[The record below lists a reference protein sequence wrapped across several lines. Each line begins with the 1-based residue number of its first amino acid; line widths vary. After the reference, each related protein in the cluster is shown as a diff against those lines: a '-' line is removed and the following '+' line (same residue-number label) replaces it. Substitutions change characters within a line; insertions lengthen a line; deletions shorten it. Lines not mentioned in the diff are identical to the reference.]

1 MPAPGGQ
8 DPSDQNGC
16 IGIMRKAEDVSVDMS
31 TEDRLLACWAKL
43 DTDSGP
49 PGYHP
54 LLWHMTDVAMV
65 ARELWQSVLSPA
77 QRNMLCEALG
87 LEGCRGAAGLW
98 CAFLAGLH
106 DLGKASPAFQMQ
118 VEGARVEVAAR
129 LQRNGLRIPVQH
141 RSSHA
146 SASHG
151 TVTAATL
158 PDILASSF
166 DLPKP
171 LARWLGAIVGGHHGT
186 FPGSSDVQ
194 GVTPRAAGGA
204 EWAALRNDLVISLS
218 EILGIPLRRAPG
230 AITNG
235 AAMALAGLVSV
246 ADWIGSNTDYFQHD
260 VSPDISEYPMR
271 AQEQARKALDGLGW
285 RWSPSPRGRRS
296 FTELFPL
303 IPEPND
309 LQRNVEAIASN
320 LNGPGIVIIEAP
332 MGEGKTEAA
341 LQLAGHWIEDAG
353 LRGFYFALPTQATS
367 NQMFS
372 RVRDFLGNSH
382 PGDTV
387 QLQLLHGHASLSAEF
402 EVLRRNGERIFSPQ
416 YPGVEVDSSRLGVA
430 AAEWFTYRK
439 RGLLAAFG
447 VGTIDQALLTG
458 LRTRHVFVR
467 LFGLSGKAVVIDE
480 VHAYDT
486 YMTTLLERLLEWLA
500 ALGSPVVLLSAT
512 LPRGRKSALL
522 SAYQRGL
529 GQDTPPTAPEEARYP
544 RISWAL
550 GNSKAISQSVRVS
563 RRSEKAIRME
573 TIGSSPASQE
583 DLLLELGDFL
593 EQNLAQGGCA
603 AVVCNTVRRAQDVY
617 HALKPRF
624 QRRAEDGHPELDI
637 LHSQYPFHNREER
650 EERVLARFGHPGAPR
665 VRRPHRSILVATQI
679 IEQSL
684 DLDFDLMVSDM
695 APADLLL
702 QRAGRLHRHERPSR
716 PPGLEKPRLLL
727 LCPDISGAAPRFDPG
742 AVAVYDRH
750 VLLRSWL
757 SLAGRQSIRVPD
769 DVEAIIE
776 YVYGD
781 NHGPDGLTGPL
792 RDMWHET
799 LQKLQADRDREKRE
813 AEERWIRSPSYRGP
827 VWRLTEDAREEDAPD
842 FHVAHQALTRLT
854 SPSAPSILL
863 YGSPDGAW
871 LDAGHVQ
878 RVDLSGTPPADVTKQ
893 LLSHSVNIT
902 DRRVVFELLSLDDPV
917 RGLLESQ
924 PATVVLHQANSE
936 VVEGLLG
943 QVGLLDV

>member
-1 MPAPGGQ
+1 
-8 DPSDQNGC
+8 
-16 IGIMRKAEDVSVDMS
+16 
-31 TEDRLLACWAKL
+31 
-43 DTDSGP
+43 
-49 PGYHP
+49 
-54 LLWHMTDVAMV
+54 
-65 ARELWQSVLSPA
+65 
-77 QRNMLCEALG
+77 
-87 LEGCRGAAGLW
+87 
-98 CAFLAGLH
+98 
-106 DLGKASPAFQMQ
+106 
-118 VEGARVEVAAR
+118 
-129 LQRNGLRIPVQH
+129 
-141 RSSHA
+141 
-146 SASHG
+146 
-151 TVTAATL
+151 
-158 PDILASSF
+158 
-166 DLPKP
+166 
-171 LARWLGAIVGGHHGT
+171 
-186 FPGSSDVQ
+186 
-194 GVTPRAAGGA
+194 
-204 EWAALRNDLVISLS
+204 
-218 EILGIPLRRAPG
+218 
-230 AITNG
+230 
-235 AAMALAGLVSV
+235 
-246 ADWIGSNTDYFQHD
+246 
-260 VSPDISEYPMR
+260 
-271 AQEQARKALDGLGW
+271 
-285 RWSPSPRGRRS
+285 
-296 FTELFPL
+296 
-303 IPEPND
+303 
-309 LQRNVEAIASN
+309 
-320 LNGPGIVIIEAP
+320 
-332 MGEGKTEAA
+332 
-341 LQLAGHWIEDAG
+341 
-353 LRGFYFALPTQATS
+353 
-367 NQMFS
+367 MFS
-372 RVRDFLGNSH
+372 RVRGFLGNSH

-447 VGTIDQALLTG
+447 VGTIDQALLAG

-529 GQDTPPTAPEEARYP
+529 GQDTPPAAPEEAGYP

-573 TIGSSPASQE
+573 TIGSSPAPQE
-583 DLLLELGDFL
+583 DPLLELGDFL
-593 EQNLAQGGCA
+593 EENLAQGGCA

-637 LHSQYPFHNREER
+637 LHSQYPFHTREER

-665 VRRPHRSILVATQI
+665 VLRPHRSILVATQI

-727 LCPDISGAAPRFDPG
+727 LCPDMSGAAPRFDRG
-742 AVAVYDRH
+742 AAAVYDRH
-750 VLLRSWL
+750 VLLRSWM
-757 SLAGRQSIRVPD
+757 SLAGRQIIRVPD

-781 NHGPDGLTGPL
+781 NHGNHGPDGLTGPL

-799 LQKLQADRDREKRE
+799 LQELQADRDREKRE
-813 AEERWIRSPSYRGP
+813 AEERWIRSPPTAGSSGASPRTPGGGCARLPCCPPGVDQAHVTQRSIHHALRQPRWGLAGCGAHPAGRPVRHAAGRRHEAAPEPLGQYHGPACGFRTPRGGDPVGLAQVPPAEKLQSGLSQRRGHCQFRQVRPVSGPRNRREGLQPRRRRVSFDGIQSYRRPWIPCTMADGRQEMLGIRDVLARAPSVTEIRGETPLVVASLHRLLLAILYRNFRVEDTGQWADLRGQAAWRAP
-827 VWRLTEDAREEDAPD
+827 VLNEYLAQWHNRFNLFDDERPFYQAAGLDLSKGGSSARLLFHADNNPTLFTHLSTSARPELTPAEAARLLVGFMAFDVGGTKTSERGQESAKAAPLNKGAVILPRGGNLFETLMLSMCRYVPEDGDPWRLPPGPGPPSVGAGRVRPARRTG
-842 FHVAHQALTRLT
+842 V
-854 SPSAPSILL
+854 
-863 YGSPDGAW
+863 PDGY
-871 LDAGHVQ
+871 LDLLTWQSRRIRLQPEPGEAG
-878 RVDLSGTPPADVTKQ
+878 S
-893 LLSHSVNIT
+893 
-902 DRRVVFELLSLDDPV
+902 DRR
-917 RGLLESQ
+917 
-924 PATVVLHQANSE
+924 
-936 VVEGLLG
+936 EGTWSS
-943 QVGLLDV
+943 